1 MTSQISKLRTKT
13 KKVSKNIKVG
23 SRVKI
28 ITGKQKGETGEVLK
42 ILRDKG
48 MIIVQNINCKKKHQ
62 KPSQEG
68 QSGEIIEFE
77 KPIQAS
83 NVSVLE

>member
-1 MTSQISKLRTKT
+1 MSSQISKLKAGT
-13 KKVSKNIKVG
+13 KKVSKKIKIG
-23 SRVKI
+23 TKVKI
-28 ITGKQKGETGEVLK
+28 IAGKQKGDTGEVLK

-48 MIIVQNINCKKKHQ
+48 MVIVQNVNCKKKHQ

-77 KPIQAS
+77 KPIHAS
-83 NVSVLE
+83 NISVLK

>member
-1 MTSQISKLRTKT
+1 MTSQISKLRIRT
-13 KKVSKNIKVG
+13 KKVSKKIKVG
-23 SRVKI
+23 SKVKI
-28 ITGKQKGETGEVLK
+28 IAGRQKGETGEVLK

-83 NVSVLE
+83 NVSILE